1 MKLVDRSLREVLEAF
16 QAATPTPGGG
26 SASALAA
33 AVGSSLLAMAASLP
47 KHRATSEA
55 DVARLRAA
63 AAQCR
68 AYAEALAGAV
78 DGDSEAYERVIA
90 AYRLPR
96 ATDAEKTARTARIQD
111 GLRQAVAVPLD
122 VMRRC
127 AGSAV
132 LAETVAA
139 LANRNAASDVAVAL
153 ELLGA
158 GLRGARLNVDIN
170 LGGITDGAYAEGA
183 ANEAARLGREYDAAA
198 AAASARL
205 HGPS

>member
-1 MKLVDRSLREVLEAF
+1 MTLVERTLRDVLEAF

-26 SASALAA
+26 AAAALAG
-33 AVGSSLLAMAASLP
+33 AVGSSLLAMVASLP

-55 DVARLRAA
+55 DVERLRAA

-68 AYAEALAGAV
+68 GYAGALAGAV
-78 DGDSEAYERVIA
+78 DGDSEAYESVIA

-96 ATDAEKTARTARIQD
+96 ATDAETTDRTTRIQD

-122 VMRRC
+122 VMRQC
-127 AGSAV
+127 AGSAA

-170 LGGITDGAYAEGA
+170 LGAITDGAFAEGV
-183 ANEAARLGREYDAAA
+183 ANEADRLAREYAAAA

-205 HGPS
+205 REPA